1 MWETQKIR
9 VIKAGTLEK
18 LVESLVTFKGEL
30 DSTYVNVFLA
40 TYRTFATP
48 KQVLEL
54 LVKRCSSTRCRF
66 CPIVVQHLVLC
77 QLQSHYLY
85 MSTFFHFR
93 NNLQEVSCK
102 SKSVVFIYL
111 SCTHVI
117 YRIKSFGLIL

>member
-54 LVKRCSSTRCRF
+54 LIKRCSSTTCTRCSF
-66 CPIVVQHLVLC
+66 YP
-77 QLQSHYLY
+77 
-85 MSTFFHFR
+85 T
-93 NNLQEVSCK
+93 
-102 SKSVVFIYL
+102 
-111 SCTHVI
+111 VI
-117 YRIKSFGLIL
+117 QPSAGL